1 MEDAVRVLVG
11 HVLAVCTALAQHVP
25 VLVLCIPPLVLV
37 ASLLLANLTG
47 NVEARV
53 FVLVGSQCGLVGGDP
68 RPVDGALAW
77 CGNRKVV
84 PREWYQNSVWQGW
97 G

>member
-11 HVLAVCTALAQHVP
+11 HVLAVCAALAQHVP
-25 VLVLCIPPLVLV
+25 VLVLCIPPLALA

-53 FVLVGSQCGLVGGDP
+53 FVLAVDVESEAGMVLGGL
-68 RPVDGALAW
+68 
-77 CGNRKVV
+77 
-84 PREWYQNSVWQGW
+84 
-97 G
+97 